1 MTRTDWIFSDADHS
15 LHQEFPAEDSA
26 FNPSDNTNPA
36 ELIIDFPSS
45 FNVTK
50 GHTGGE
56 AFSQLSVDIPSDVM
70 DKMAIAWCKKRGLNG
85 ALGGPVGREFGSV
98 DCQYDEKASDSLE
111 EDAELMK
118 LVKGRERQPE
128 ISANLEFD
136 NIFDVVA
143 NTKEESKRLQ
153 ELSDE
158 LIKDRDVSELKGLF
172 SRLPPRSK
180 RAASGILNHL
190 RASQNIDDESSLLS
204 VIEEALLAEFILSA
218 DEHFL
223 DSAWQFEDGLAA
235 GSYALGLNENGQ
247 LLLVGTDSRK
257 ETLVT
262 ALAPLSVKIV
272 ERLIQQ
278 SKLVSEQSPRWVKPQ
293 LKLTMYRWN
302 N

>member
-15 LHQEFPAEDSA
+15 LHQEFPTEDSA

-70 DKMAIAWCKKRGLNG
+70 DNMAIAWCKKRGLHG

-98 DCQYDEKASDSLE
+98 DCVYDEKASDSLKE
-111 EDAELMK
+111 EAELLK
-118 LVKGRERQPE
+118 LVKERERQPE
-128 ISANLEFD
+128 IPANLEFD

-143 NTKEESKRLQ
+143 DTKEEAKRLQ
-153 ELSDE
+153 EASDE
-158 LIKDRDVSELKGLF
+158 LIKDRDVNELGLF
-172 SRLPPRSK
+172 STLPPRRK
-180 RAASGILNHL
+180 RAAFGILNHL
-190 RASQNIDDESSLLS
+190 STSQNIDDESSLLS
-204 VIEEALLAEFILSA
+204 AIEEALLAEYILST

-223 DSAWQFEDGLAA
+223 DSAWRFEDKLAA

-247 LLLVGTDSRK
+247 WLLVGTDSRK

-262 ALAPLSVKIV
+262 ALAPLNVKIV

-278 SKLVSEQSPRWVKPQ
+278 SKLISEQSPRWVKPQ